1 MKNMV
6 SLKTNREFSRV
17 FKKGKYKAGKHIV
30 VYALENGFSYNRVG
44 ISISKKV
51 GIAVQRNRVKR
62 LIRESYRLSEDSI
75 LTGYDIVI
83 LVKSTVRAAKTPNNR
98 LKAVSLP
105 SFHDIDSEFKK
116 LGMKLGIFKKEE
128 SD

>member
-1 MKNMV
+1 MKNTI

-17 FKKGKYKAGKHIV
+17 FKKAKYKAGKHIV
-30 VYALENGFSYNRVG
+30 VYALENGFSYNRFG
-44 ISISKKV
+44 ISISKKF

-62 LIRESYRLSEDSI
+62 LIRECYRLSEDSI

-105 SFHDIDSEFKK
+105 SFQEIDNEFKK

>member
-1 MKNMV
+1 MKTWFRLKQTESSQE
-6 SLKTNREFSRV
+6 SLKGQVQGRKTYCGVCIGKRFFIQQSGHLHQQESWHCCT
-17 FKKGKYKAGKHIV
+17 KKQ
-30 VYALENGFSYNRVG
+30 S
-44 ISISKKV
+44 
-51 GIAVQRNRVKR
+51 QR

>member
-83 LVKSTVRAAKTPNNR
+83 LVKSTVRSKNNNNR

-105 SFHDIDSEFKK
+105 SFHDIDSE
-116 LGMKLGIFKKEE
+116 LRSLV
-128 SD
+128 